1 MIRNHQSEAGIK
13 GFYFRENERSSER
26 EWKPGSW
33 THREVLGVM
42 QRWYQPP
49 QSNSKQS
56 SRESPVDRRLQL
68 FFPHSLR
75 SWRTLDVFPLRPA
88 ARGLAGAEMS
98 RALSRNQSQPL
109 VIMLWIINA
118 EYQRAAEQLSDSGLS
133 WSCTQILDIY
143 SPAQLSLFWKST
155 KLVPNR
161 ATARCLFS
169 PTVVNRFNNTRKN
182 HSSTSLLPLSF
193 LIKAIW
199 SSLSHHMLFIRTWWH
214 RSCGV
219 SVWMQSSIRH
229 PAPMWSID
237 LTVTPVFRTHSWFIS

>member
-161 ATARCLFS
+161 ATTRCLFS
-169 PTVVNRFNNTRKN
+169 PTEEESFIHFITASVFSYQSDLELSVTPHALHQNMVTWFMWCQRVNAVINLT
-182 HSSTSLLPLSF
+182 
-193 LIKAIW
+193 
-199 SSLSHHMLFIRTWWH
+199 
-214 RSCGV
+214 
-219 SVWMQSSIRH
+219 
-229 PAPMWSID
+229 APMWSID